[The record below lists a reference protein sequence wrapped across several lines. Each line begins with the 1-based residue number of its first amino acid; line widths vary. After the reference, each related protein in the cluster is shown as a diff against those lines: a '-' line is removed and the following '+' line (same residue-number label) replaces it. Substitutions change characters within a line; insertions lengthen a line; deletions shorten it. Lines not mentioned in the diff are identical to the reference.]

1 MRIEPKT
8 RLVVSFLLTLKE
20 EIAMPGKEN
29 QATGGHAVLAA
40 MERIDDAVE
49 LLTRQETE
57 IKDLKLVLEMVRK
70 DNREYH
76 KRYGGLNE
84 YDFDDG
90 E

>member
-1 MRIEPKT
+1 MRIEPNICNA
-8 RLVVSFLLTLKE
+8 VSFLLTLKE

-29 QATGGHAVLAA
+29 LMTGGRAVLAA
-40 MERIDDAVE
+40 MERIDDAIE

-57 IKDLKLVLEMVRK
+57 IKDLKLVLAMVRK
-70 DNREYH
+70 DNEEYF